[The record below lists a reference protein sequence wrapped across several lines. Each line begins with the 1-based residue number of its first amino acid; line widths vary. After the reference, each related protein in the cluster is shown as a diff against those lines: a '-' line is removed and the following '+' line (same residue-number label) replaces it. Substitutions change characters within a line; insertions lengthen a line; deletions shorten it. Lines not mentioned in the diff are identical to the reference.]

1 MLKQNGNMRI
11 KIFRSIFAAV
21 NLALISG
28 GLVSCAAE
36 VPQRLAPIEEQKPV
50 VEPNQQPN
58 QNDKDDDKDDGRKDD
73 KNDDDKDDKD
83 DND

>member
-1 MLKQNGNMRI
+1 MLKQTENVRI

-28 GLVSCAAE
+28 GLVSCAVE

-50 VEPNQQPN
+50 LEPKQQPN
-58 QNDKDDDKDDGRKDD
+58 RNDKGDDDKHDERKNDKKDDDKDD
-73 KNDDDKDDKD
+73 ND
-83 DND
+83 